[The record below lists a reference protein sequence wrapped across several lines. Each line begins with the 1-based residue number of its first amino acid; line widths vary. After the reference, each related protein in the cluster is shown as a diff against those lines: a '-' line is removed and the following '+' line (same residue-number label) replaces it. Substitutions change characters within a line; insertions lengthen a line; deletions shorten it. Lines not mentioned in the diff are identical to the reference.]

1 MTETKTFTWIDKL
14 KSLDGFD
21 YVILSVLYLEE
32 FIKRS
37 LIGVYHLWQKF
48 DYWNFNRKLPK

>member
-32 FIKRS
+32 FIKRA
-37 LIGVYHLWQKF
+37 LIGVYHVWQKF
-48 DYWNFNRKLPK
+48 EYWNFNRKLPK

>member
-14 KSLDGFD
+14 KSRDGFD
-21 YVILSVLYLEE
+21 YVILSVLYLEV

-37 LIGVYHLWQKF
+37 LIGVYYVWQKF

>member
-1 MTETKTFTWIDKL
+1 MTETKTPTWIDKL

-21 YVILSVLYLEE
+21 YIILSVLYLEE
-32 FIKRS
+32 FIKRTLS
-37 LIGVYHLWQKF
+37 GIYLLWQKF

>member
-37 LIGVYHLWQKF
+37 LIGVYYLWQKF

>member
-32 FIKRS
+32 FIKRA
-37 LIGVYHLWQKF
+37 LIGVYYVWQKF
-48 DYWNFNRKLPK
+48 EYWNFNRKLPK

>member
-32 FIKRS
+32 FVKRA
-37 LIGVYHLWQKF
+37 LIGVYHVWQKF
-48 DYWNFNRKLPK
+48 EYWNFNRKLPK

>member
-1 MTETKTFTWIDKL
+1 MTEMKTTTWIDKL
-14 KSLDGFD
+14 KSLNGFD

-37 LIGVYHLWQKF
+37 LIGVYHLWRKF

>member
-1 MTETKTFTWIDKL
+1 MTETKIPTWIDKL

-32 FIKRS
+32 FIKRY
-37 LIGVYHLWQKF
+37 LIGVYYLWQKF

>member
-1 MTETKTFTWIDKL
+1 MTETKTATWIDKL

>member
-1 MTETKTFTWIDKL
+1 MTETKIPTWIDKL

-21 YVILSVLYLEE
+21 YVILSVVYLEE

-37 LIGVYHLWQKF
+37 LIGVYYLWQKF

>member
-1 MTETKTFTWIDKL
+1 MTETKTPTLIDKL

-32 FIKRS
+32 FIKRA
-37 LIGVYHLWQKF
+37 LIGVYHVWQKF
-48 DYWNFNRKLPK
+48 EYWNFNRKLPK

>member
-1 MTETKTFTWIDKL
+1 MTEMKTATWIDKL

-37 LIGVYHLWQKF
+37 LIGVYYVWQKF

>member
-1 MTETKTFTWIDKL
+1 MTEMKTATWIDKL

>member
-1 MTETKTFTWIDKL
+1 MTETKIPTWIDKL

-21 YVILSVLYLEE
+21 YVILSGLYLEE

>member
-32 FIKRS
+32 FIKRA
-37 LIGVYHLWQKF
+37 LIGVYHVWQKF

>member
-37 LIGVYHLWQKF
+37 LIGVYYVWQKF
-48 DYWNFNRKLPK
+48 EYWNFNRKLPK

>member
-1 MTETKTFTWIDKL
+1 MTETKTSTSIDKL

-37 LIGVYHLWQKF
+37 LIGVYYLWQKF

>member
-37 LIGVYHLWQKF
+37 LIGVYYVWQKF

>member
-1 MTETKTFTWIDKL
+1 MTETKTPTLIDKL

-37 LIGVYHLWQKF
+37 LIGVYYVWQKF
-48 DYWNFNRKLPK
+48 EYWNFNRKLPK

>member
-37 LIGVYHLWQKF
+37 LIGVYHVWQKF
-48 DYWNFNRKLPK
+48 EYWNFNRKLPK

>member
-1 MTETKTFTWIDKL
+1 MTETKTPTLIDKL

-37 LIGVYHLWQKF
+37 LIGVYYLWQKF

>member
-1 MTETKTFTWIDKL
+1 MTEMKTATWIDKL

-37 LIGVYHLWQKF
+37 LIGVYYLWQKF

>member
-1 MTETKTFTWIDKL
+1 MTETKTSTWIDKL

-21 YVILSVLYLEE
+21 YIILSVLYLEE

-37 LIGVYHLWQKF
+37 LIGVYYVWQKF

>member
-32 FIKRS
+32 FVKRA
-37 LIGVYHLWQKF
+37 LIGVYYVWQKF

>member
-1 MTETKTFTWIDKL
+1 MTETKTPTLIDKL

-32 FIKRS
+32 FIKRA
-37 LIGVYHLWQKF
+37 LIGVYYVWQKF
-48 DYWNFNRKLPK
+48 EYWNFNRKLPK

>member
-37 LIGVYHLWQKF
+37 LIGVYYMWQKF
-48 DYWNFNRKLPK
+48 EYWNFNRKLPK

>member
-1 MTETKTFTWIDKL
+1 MTETKTPTWIDKL

-37 LIGVYHLWQKF
+37 LIGLYKIYNAV
-48 DYWNFNRKLPK
+48 DTWNFNRKLPK

>member
-1 MTETKTFTWIDKL
+1 MTETKTPTLIDKL

>member
-14 KSLDGFD
+14 KSLDGFG

-37 LIGVYHLWQKF
+37 LIGVY
-48 DYWNFNRKLPK
+48 